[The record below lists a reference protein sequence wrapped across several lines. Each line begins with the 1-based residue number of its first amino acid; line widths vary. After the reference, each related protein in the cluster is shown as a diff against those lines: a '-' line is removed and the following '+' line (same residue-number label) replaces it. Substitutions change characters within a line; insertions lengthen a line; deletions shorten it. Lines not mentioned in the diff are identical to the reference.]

1 MTMLYRQCVLNIF
14 LDINALLLVTMII
27 TSDYSIFK
35 ISKSSMNSPDQQN
48 EEVNES
54 ISSRMTTPTDLS
66 FIPQKTYEVI
76 GFRIFEKALQ
86 IS

>member
-1 MTMLYRQCVLNIF
+1 MLYRPCVLNIF

-48 EEVNES
+48 EEANKFMS
-54 ISSRMTTPTDLS
+54 N
-66 FIPQKTYEVI
+66 K
-76 GFRIFEKALQ
+76 EKKKPKDNPKPAPKK
-86 IS
+86 

>member
-1 MTMLYRQCVLNIF
+1 MLYRPCVLNIF

-35 ISKSSMNSPDQQN
+35 ISKSNMNSPDQQN
-48 EEVNES
+48 EEANES
-54 ISSRMTTPTDLS
+54 ISSGMTTPTDLS

-76 GFRIFEKALQ
+76 SFCIFEKALQ